1 MVLFSRARSSFL
13 AAASALALAACGQPA
28 PETADTTPV
37 EEGSVTRIDPAPPPA
52 PVPAPAPAALQ
63 TQPGSDGIQVALTR
77 VQVTGDVLTVQLLYS
92 KATESSSTQR
102 FSVEEIAVIDDATSQ
117 RYGVLKDAAGRWQ
130 AAPLQAA
137 GNDNLMIVVRQD
149 APTVVWFKFPAPPPT
164 SPTVSINI
172 PNVGPFDG
180 VPVTR

>member
-1 MVLFSRARSSFL
+1 MIARIALF
-13 AAASALALAACGQPA
+13 AAASALTLAACGQPDS
-28 PETADTTPV
+28 ETAETAPAET
-37 EEGSVTRIDPAPPPA
+37 GAVTRIDPAPVPEPA
-52 PVPAPAPAALQ
+52 PAPAPAPAAIQ
-63 TQPGSDGIQVALTR
+63 TQPGSDGISVALTR
-77 VQVTGDVLTVQLLYS
+77 VQVTGDVLTVQLAYS
-92 KATESSSTQR
+92 KATENSATQR

-137 GNDNLMIVVRQD
+137 GNDNLMIVVRND

>member
-1 MVLFSRARSSFL
+1 MPSRFAPRLALL
-13 AAASALALAACGQPA
+13 AAASTLTLAACGQPA
-28 PETADTTPV
+28 SEPADATAPAEST
-37 EEGSVTRIDPAPPPA
+37 VTRTDPTPPP
-52 PVPAPAPAALQ
+52 VPAPAALQ
-63 TQPGSDGIQVALTR
+63 TQAGSDGISVALTR
-77 VQVTGDVLTVQLLYS
+77 VQVTGDVLTVQLSYS
-92 KATESSSTQR
+92 KATENSATQR

-137 GNDNLMIVVRQD
+137 GNDNLMIVVRND